1 MTGGDRSPLIW
12 IPRPIEDAAEISD
25 EILAL
30 GLVPLVEPVMT
41 IRYLDTIPDLD
52 GISALIF
59 TSGNGV
65 RAFVRAMP
73 DRHMPVYAVGPQ
85 CADVARKAGFST
97 IITAG
102 GDVEKLA
109 ATITEHRSPDEGML
123 LHVAATERAGDL
135 MGSLEDQGFAIRR
148 SVLYSADTAD
158 ALPEAVSKHLTSN
171 EISAVLLFSP
181 RTAATVGNLV
191 EKAGFADAVDSV
203 HAICLSQAVADKLT
217 SGNWASIVT
226 AKIRSRSSML
236 DATLTSLHITDTIDS
251 DSIELSV
258 ISEENP
264 QNYETDTSSTPTIS
278 TETLRTYHVSTAK
291 NDKIEGA
298 SGSMNAEHVIEQ
310 FGGIRP
316 MAQKLGIAVS
326 TVQGWKTRN
335 HIPENRW
342 SDVRAAAA
350 ASDLVLDEEGSET
363 GDQSTGV
370 ESPWSDERSSE
381 IVDASNEQIKVS
393 SSQESDAPSS
403 ASVSLSSDSKDKTP
417 DESASSSDK
426 SPAKNVPASKS
437 TATMPPPTT
446 KTTRSSGGGW
456 ALFFALVALAG
467 IATRGYWG
475 PAVDPKVEAHL
486 TNFFGPPV
494 VQQASAVDE
503 TIQTDLVRTQEVIA
517 AMLKRLEDI
526 EARATALDGSFQG
539 DSVSSVS
546 MDAVNDRITALE
558 DRLDS
563 APAITEDGNVDL
575 AALESALSAL
585 RDRMQSL
592 DDKADAS
599 IETFQL
605 EINTF
610 GDRLAAISDNLEAAG
625 ALVTSLGD
633 RLLDLENAPGNPA
646 AGSSA
651 LVLAVGQLE
660 SIADTGAPFSD
671 ALPGLRELAN
681 NDAEFLAQID
691 SLKEASWSGVNTIS
705 ALSARFSD
713 IAAIV
718 DAAETSAVDGDWVD
732 ESLAALQSV
741 VSVRRID
748 EAPGAPAA
756 SKAEAALARGDLADA
771 ITVVTPYE
779 TADEKITAWLASANA
794 RLAVDTAISVLRARA
809 VDRLRAIATTN

>member
-1 MTGGDRSPLIW
+1 MTGDDRSPVIW
-12 IPRPIEDAAEISD
+12 IPRPIEDAAEVSD
-25 EILAL
+25 EIRAL
-30 GLVPLVEPVMT
+30 GLTPLVEPVMT
-41 IRYLDTIPDLD
+41 IRYRDIIPDLD
-52 GISALIF
+52 GISALVF

-73 DRHMPVYAVGPQ
+73 DRHVPVYAVGPQ
-85 CADVARKAGFST
+85 CSDVARKAGFST
-97 IITAG
+97 IVTAG

-109 ATITEHRSPDEGML
+109 ATITEHRSPDDGVL
-123 LHVAATERAGDL
+123 LHIAATERAGDL
-135 MGSLEDQGFAIRR
+135 SGSLEKQGFTVRR

-158 ALPEAVSKHLTSN
+158 ALPETVSKHLASN
-171 EISAVLLFSP
+171 DISAVLLFSP
-181 RTAATVGNLV
+181 RTAETVGALV
-191 EKAGFADAVDSV
+191 EKAGLSEAVNSV

-217 SGNWASIVT
+217 SGNWASI
-226 AKIRSRSSML
+226 AAADARSRRSML
-236 DATLTSLHITDTIDS
+236 DATLTALHIAGTTDSGSTEPS
-251 DSIELSV
+251 ATPEK
-258 ISEENP
+258 NP
-264 QNYETDTSSTPTIS
+264 QNYETETSGTPTVS
-278 TETLRTYHVSTAK
+278 TATVRTYHVSTAE

-298 SGSMNAEHVIEQ
+298 PGDMNAEHVIEQ

-342 SDVRAAAA
+342 QDVRAAAA
-350 ASDLVLDEEGSET
+350 ASDITLDEDASADDTSESE
-363 GDQSTGV
+363 DQSSGV
-370 ESPWSDERSSE
+370 ESPWSDEKSSE
-381 IVDASNEQIKVS
+381 IVDASDEMSADEPMKESEATS
-393 SSQESDAPSS
+393 SESKDDTPPS
-403 ASVSLSSDSKDKTP
+403 SSDS
-417 DESASSSDK
+417 
-426 SPAKNVPASKS
+426 PAKTSPDSKS
-437 TATMPPPTT
+437 SVAVPPPAV
-446 KTTRSSGGGW
+446 KTSRSGSGGW

-494 VQQASAVDE
+494 KQQASAVEE
-503 TIQTDLVRTQEVIA
+503 TIQTDLVRTQEVMA

-539 DSVSSVS
+539 DAVSSVS
-546 MDAVNDRITALE
+546 IDAVNDRITALE

-563 APAITEDGNVDL
+563 APAVTEDGNVDL

-585 RDRMQSL
+585 RERMQSL
-592 DDKADAS
+592 DGKADAS

-605 EINTF
+605 DINTF
-610 GDRLAAISDNLEAAG
+610 GDRLAAIGDDLEASDT
-625 ALVTSLGD
+625 LVMSLRQ
-633 RLLDLENAPGNPA
+633 RLLQLEDAPGNPA
-646 AGSSA
+646 VGSSA

-660 SIADTGAPFSD
+660 TIADTGAPFAD
-671 ALPGLRELAN
+671 ALPGLTELAKD
-681 NDAEFLAQID
+681 DAEILAQIN
-691 SLKEASWSGVNTIS
+691 SLKDASWTGVSTIS
-705 ALSARFSD
+705 TLSARFSD

-741 VSVRRID
+741 VSVRRLD
-748 EAPGAPAA
+748 EAPDAPAA
-756 SKAEAALARGDLADA
+756 SKAEVALARGDLAGA
-771 ITVVTPYE
+771 VAAVSPYE
-779 TADEKITAWLASANA
+779 AADEKIAAWIVSAKA